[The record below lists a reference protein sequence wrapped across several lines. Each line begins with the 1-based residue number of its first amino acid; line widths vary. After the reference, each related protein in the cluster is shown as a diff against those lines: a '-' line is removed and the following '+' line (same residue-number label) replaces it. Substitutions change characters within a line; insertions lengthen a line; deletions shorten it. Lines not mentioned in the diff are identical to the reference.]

1 MKKII
6 FLSICVFFLATAIN
20 AADKADPAAK
30 EKMYNA
36 CVERQ
41 VKSGKPDDASQKYCK
56 CYVDYITKKY
66 TIKQMNTHGEQVEI
80 DAMKH
85 CKNF

>member
-6 FLSICVFFLATAIN
+6 FLFICVFFFAPAIN
-20 AADKADPAAK
+20 ATNKADPAAK

-41 VKSGKPDDASQKYCK
+41 VKSEKPRDTSQKYCK
-56 CYVDYITKKY
+56 CYVDYITEKY
-66 TIKQMNTHGEQVEI
+66 TIKQMNTRGEEVVI
-80 DAMKH
+80 DGMKH
-85 CKNF
+85 CGNY

>member
-1 MKKII
+1 MKTII
-6 FLSICVFFLATAIN
+6 FVFICVFFFAIAIN
-20 AADKADPAAK
+20 AADKADPADK

-41 VKSGKPDDASQKYCK
+41 VKSGKTDDAAKKYCK

-66 TIKQMNTHGEQVEI
+66 TIKQMNKSGEQVEI

-85 CKNF
+85 CGSI

>member
-6 FLSICVFFLATAIN
+6 FLFICVFFFAPAIN
-20 AADKADPAAK
+20 AANKADPAAK

-41 VKSGKPDDASQKYCK
+41 VKSGKPDDTSQKYCK
-56 CYVDYITKKY
+56 CYVDYITEKY
-66 TIKQMNTHGEQVEI
+66 TIKQMNTRGEEVVI
-80 DAMKH
+80 DGMKH
-85 CKNF
+85 CGNY